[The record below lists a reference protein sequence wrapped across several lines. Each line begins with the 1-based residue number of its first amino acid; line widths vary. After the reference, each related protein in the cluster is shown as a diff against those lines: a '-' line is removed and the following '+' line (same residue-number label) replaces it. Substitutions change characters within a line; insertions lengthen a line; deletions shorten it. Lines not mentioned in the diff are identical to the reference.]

1 MITQPAKAQ
10 GQKRSISILYKP
22 IYFLLIRI
30 ILILE
35 TLVSLTL
42 VFMKKI
48 NYKQITMV
56 NIILLNYNLI
66 KQTNPSVVD
75 TCVKYKNNNI

>member
-1 MITQPAKAQ
+1 MIVIAKAQ
-10 GQKRSISILYKP
+10 GLKRPINILYKP

-42 VFMKKI
+42 VFMIKI

-56 NIILLNYNLI
+56 KIFLLIYNLI

-75 TCVKYKNNNI
+75 TCVKYKNK

>member
-1 MITQPAKAQ
+1 M
-10 GQKRSISILYKP
+10 
-22 IYFLLIRI
+22 
-30 ILILE
+30 LE

-66 KQTNPSVVD
+66 KQTNLSVVD
-75 TCVKYKNNNI
+75 TCVKYKNK